1 MTQLLNEA
9 IKNYEKRVNRAF
21 GPTKAVLFDMDGV
34 LYDSMPLHATAWQRM
49 CSEAGLITN
58 RDEFFSYEG
67 MTGVATIKMLFMQQ
81 KGINISDEEARRLYA
96 VKGGYFE
103 KMGSPPIIT
112 GAQDAVRAV
121 LAARLPAVLVTGS
134 AQASVL
140 SHLATDYPE
149 AFDIKVTAL
158 DVKNCKPHPEPYL
171 KGMEK
176 AGVEP
181 WQAIAID
188 NAPLGVESASRAG
201 AFTIGVRT
209 GPIPEGSLKEAG
221 ADIEINS
228 MVECTKILSE
238 LL

>member
-1 MTQLLNEA
+1 MTPLLKEA
-9 IKNYEKRVNRAF
+9 IKNYENRVNRAF
-21 GPTKAVLFDMDGV
+21 GSAKAVLFDMDGV
-34 LYDSMPLHATAWQRM
+34 LYDSMPLHATAWQMM
-49 CSEAGLITN
+49 CSEVGLVTN

-67 MTGVATIKMLFMQQ
+67 MTGVATIKMLFKRQL
-81 KGINISDEEARRLYA
+81 GIDISDEEARRLYA

-103 KMGSPPIIT
+103 KMGFPPLIE
-112 GAQDAVRAV
+112 GAQDAVREV
-121 LAARLPAVLVTGS
+121 LKAGLSAVLVTGS

-140 SHLATDYPE
+140 SHLATDYPG
-149 AFDIKVTAL
+149 AFALKVTAL
-158 DVKNCKPHPEPYL
+158 DVKNCKPDPEPYL

-176 AGVEP
+176 AGVEF
-181 WQAIAID
+181 WQAIAVD

-209 GPIPEGSLKEAG
+209 GPISEGSLKESG

-228 MVECTKILSE
+228 MTECTKILSE